1 MNILRKFYA
10 SGKIS
15 GSRFVKRERFPSDD
29 AILKARMIDRA
40 VRPRFPHDYKDEV
53 SVIVTVM
60 SYDGE
65 NDPAILAINAVSL
78 ALMNSRAPF
87 KTCSG

>member
-1 MNILRKFYA
+1 MITVNVNTKESTGELDYFPLTVEYIEKFYA

-40 VRPRFPHDYKDEV
+40 VRPRFPHDYK
-53 SVIVTVM
+53 I
-60 SYDGE
+60 G
-65 NDPAILAINAVSL
+65 
-78 ALMNSRAPF
+78 RAHV
-87 KTCSG
+87 